1 MFLLATIRYIQYN
14 LATIIDFFTFHFYNL
29 RTETLFYFS
38 HENMKGYFNFLE
50 IFSAALTAQKPQ
62 HSTFTRSIWVFG
74 VLYIYVFFLSFRV
87 CNARI
92 ADIMHTRNAPKKF
105 QEIVLEKLHWW
116 VILMQF
122 TLLVFTIFFLWIN
135 KKSSVSKISKS
146 LSRRHK
152 FNIVLKFL

>member
-14 LATIIDFFTFHFYNL
+14 LATTIDFFTFHFYNL

-62 HSTFTRSIWVFG
+62 HSKFTRSIWVFG
-74 VLYIYVFFLSFRV
+74 VLYIYISVFFSFRV

-135 KKSSVSKISKS
+135 KKKAQ
-146 LSRRHK
+146 
-152 FNIVLKFL
+152 FLKFQKFY